1 MKMRDQ
7 KGQTLIEVIMAM
19 AILGIVV
26 SGLLTAMHITYKT
39 TDDVNDRTI
48 AESLARGQL
57 EYIKTCAYDDV
68 HNPPEYGLDP
78 DIDLSATPYNNN
90 FQVDVTAVRLDPS
103 QNGTEDDEGIQEV
116 TVTVRAHGEAIF
128 TVVEYKV
135 NR

>member
-1 MKMRDQ
+1 MIDQ
-7 KGQTLIEVIMAM
+7 RGQTLIEVIIAM

-39 TDDVNDRTI
+39 TDDVNAQTI
-48 AESLARGQL
+48 AESLARTQL

-68 HNPPEYGLDP
+68 HNPPVYGLDP
-78 DIDLSATPYNNN
+78 DIDLSVTPYDDN

-103 QNGTEDDEGIQEV
+103 QNGTDDDEGIQQV
-116 TVTVRAHGEAIF
+116 TVTVMAHDEAIF

>member
-1 MKMRDQ
+1 MRDQ
-7 KGQTLIEVIMAM
+7 KGQTLIEVIIAM

>member
-7 KGQTLIEVIMAM
+7 KGQTLIEVIIAM
-19 AILGIVV
+19 TILGIVV

-48 AESLARGQL
+48 AESLARAQL

-68 HNPPEYGLDP
+68 QNPPEYGLDP
-78 DIDLSATPYNNN
+78 DIDLSATPYSDN
-90 FQVDVTAVRLDPS
+90 FQVDISAVRLDPS
-103 QNGTEDDEGIQEV
+103 HNGTDDDEGIQEV

-128 TVVEYKV
+128 TVAEYKV

>member
-7 KGQTLIEVIMAM
+7 KGQTLIEVIIAM

-48 AESLARGQL
+48 AESLVRGQL
-57 EYIKTCAYDDV
+57 EYIKTCDYDDV

-78 DIDLSATPYNNN
+78 DIDLSATPYSNN

-103 QNGTEDDEGIQEV
+103 QNGTDDDEGIQKV

>member
-1 MKMRDQ
+1 MKIIDQ
-7 KGQTLIEVIMAM
+7 KGQTLIEVIIAM

-48 AESLARGQL
+48 AESLARSQL

-78 DIDLSATPYNNN
+78 DIDLSATPYSDN
-90 FQVDVTAVRLDPS
+90 FQVDITAVRLDPS
-103 QNGTEDDEGIQEV
+103 QNGTDDDEGIQEV
-116 TVTVRAHGEAIF
+116 MVTVRAHGDAIF